1 MSNAVTRR
9 ARVLAMLSDQVI
21 LDWSFFDALDSRS
34 GIGLNEDPNKQTRL
48 YGRNLKAAKIRCFKS
63 YYSAIKEH
71 ADSGSGWLLVLED
84 DVYLD

>member
-1 MSNAVTRR
+1 MTNADARR
-9 ARVLAMLSDQVI
+9 ARVVEMLSEEKK